1 MSTQEQPAADRMA
14 ALMAR
19 LRRFGTAATSRV
31 PDVSPSAMALVEYVA
46 SHPECGVRQIAEGLG
61 LSPPTVSVGIKH
73 LEETGVIERKVHP
86 LDKRALQLSLT
97 ADGRELHQQVLGFRR
112 QMLSK
117 LLSGLSPQE
126 TVQLLDLL
134 EKALDHAEFSD
145 AESIETGD
153 IE

>member
-1 MSTQEQPAADRMA
+1 
-14 ALMAR
+14 
-19 LRRFGTAATSRV
+19 
-31 PDVSPSAMALVEYVA
+31 MALVEYVA

-97 ADGRELHQQVLGFRR
+97 ADGRELHQQMLGFRR